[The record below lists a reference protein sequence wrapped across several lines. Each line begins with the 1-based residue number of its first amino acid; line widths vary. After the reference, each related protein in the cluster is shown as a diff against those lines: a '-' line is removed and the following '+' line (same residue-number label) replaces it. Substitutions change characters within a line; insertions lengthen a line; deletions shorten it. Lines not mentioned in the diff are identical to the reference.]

1 MERQL
6 ESKVALERERV
17 VELSTTVDAERAARA
32 AAADELE
39 ARAAEAEQATRR
51 SAVLESEN
59 VYAHSPL
66 VRTPR
71 ERERQRQ
78 RQRQRET
85 LVSRRLSRH
94 PLRWARSQCDLRAG

>member
-17 VELSTTVDAERAARA
+17 VELSTTVDAERAVRA

-59 VYAHSPL
+59 VYAQRPL
-66 VRTPR
+66 VRTPPR
-71 ERERQRQ
+71 ERERERASFPVDS
-78 RQRQRET
+78 
-85 LVSRRLSRH
+85 LVTPPGALSV
-94 PLRWARSQCDLRAG
+94 